1 MTVDIFYHQYS
12 GASDILECWDSPLS
26 VDGVGIEPTRS
37 IDDYKP
43 NSVPH
48 YMCPAWRHKQQREF
62 IVYAPRDLTIEAT
75 EEGIRC
81 PNIDTPELMQRLVK
95 IEDFYPPV
103 RTLQIACPMMVVWT
117 SARKVWVEATDHPLT
132 ALNNNYTLVNGWFNL
147 SEWARPISLGVMRV
161 DIDKPVVIKR
171 GDPLYKLRFFQEN
184 NLKQEFNM
192 IKSEPPEKLVKDMH
206 NRLSV
211 KNLIPF
217 ISKDLIFGKDKE
229 RKCPFGFGK

>member
-12 GASDILECWDSPLS
+12 GASDILECWDSPLA
-26 VDGVGIEPTRS
+26 VEGVGIEPTRS

-48 YMCPAWRHKQQREF
+48 YACPAWRHKQEREF

-103 RTLQIACPMMVVWT
+103 RTLQIACPMLVCWT
-117 SARKVWVEATDHPLT
+117 SARNVWVEATDHPLT

-147 SEWARPISLGVMRV
+147 SQWARPISLGVMRV

-184 NLKQEFNM
+184 NLKQQFNM